1 MQGAGGKQHQAQGN
15 FCTSQPGAHPLVA
28 PGAHHSLGKV
38 QPHHQADPAVGV
50 HAVFKQPRQG
60 YAKGQGLEH
69 QPRSPGAYR
78 CQKQLPGNA
87 QRHQRQQAASGQP
100 ARGGNGRVQVGL
112 GCCGRCRGG
121 GGRGCSHWGGIIS
134 TMHPSL
140 ELIAQRLRDFVDELS
155 RFPWKTTALT
165 LRERFRED
173 SLGMRASS
181 LTFTTVLAMVPFFV
195 VALAVFTAFPIF
207 GKLQDGLQRWL
218 IESLVPDSIARQV
231 LGYLTQFSSKA
242 SRLGTAGF
250 TVLVVT
256 VLALVL
262 GIDRTLNAIW
272 RVRRLRP
279 LGQRVL
285 IYWAVLTLGP
295 LVLGAS
301 LAFSSYVM
309 SASGGLVRALPG
321 GLRFVLDVLEFAALA
336 AGLAAIYHY
345 VPNTPVK
352 WRHAWVGGL
361 LAAVC
366 IELAKQGLG
375 LYLSKVPTYSVV
387 YGAFATVPILLV
399 WIYVAWVMVL
409 MGAVVTAY
417 LPSLLMGV
425 ARRGLLPGWSF
436 QLAIEVLQALHQA
449 RHQDTKGLRS
459 TELARALQIDSL
471 QLTPVLDALVALDW
485 VAQISDAQ
493 DPGAPVPEQRWL
505 LLIDPAVTP
514 LEPLVQR
521 MLLTRTSSL
530 VPLWASAGLGQM
542 KVLNAIKNDS

>member
-1 MQGAGGKQHQAQGN
+1 
-15 FCTSQPGAHPLVA
+15 
-28 PGAHHSLGKV
+28 
-38 QPHHQADPAVGV
+38 
-50 HAVFKQPRQG
+50 
-60 YAKGQGLEH
+60 
-69 QPRSPGAYR
+69 
-78 CQKQLPGNA
+78 
-87 QRHQRQQAASGQP
+87 
-100 ARGGNGRVQVGL
+100 
-112 GCCGRCRGG
+112 
-121 GGRGCSHWGGIIS
+121 
-134 TMHPSL
+134 MHLSL

-436 QLAIEVLQALHQA
+436 QLAIEVLQALYQA
-449 RHQDTKGLRS
+449 RHQDVKGLRS

-505 LLIDPAVTP
+505 LLIDPAATP

-530 VPLWASAGLGQM
+530 GPLWASAGLGHI
-542 KVLNAIKNDS
+542 KVVDAIKNDS